1 MPIPIFRP
9 QCFEPFYWQ
18 FVPEDLPMNKVKF
31 TANTEY
37 EYLHNFK
44 ILQSA

>member
-1 MPIPIFRP
+1 MPTPLSLNFLEAFHWR
-9 QCFEPFYWQ
+9 
-18 FVPEDLPMNKVKF
+18 VLLEDLPMNKVKF
-31 TANTEY
+31 NANTEY